1 MPRAGPG
8 GCATGW
14 IRPGA
19 PANGTAQALL
29 FTGDLDSA
37 RTAAWPCR
45 TPGCPTAT
53 RRTSGRCDGCR
64 RARVDS
70 GLCWADFDTA
80 PPPRGTRPLRPGNC
94 SVPGCEGDLH
104 CAGLCFRHERAWGKD
119 RTEPVTAFTAR
130 ARPLTRAAECRVAGC
145 DRESIARRGL
155 CRFHDQRLHR
165 RGILA
170 GDELA
175 AWVASERPRLGVHQ
189 FSLAGLPE
197 LARTELLYALQ
208 HRDQAPPPLD
218 PTEVRILLA
227 RLGGA
232 ASLRE
237 ADPQVVCESG
247 GTQYNAGTRGL
258 FRSLRRHLDRAWA
271 QYAGA
276 DPFAG
281 DVWQV
286 ALLDLPVNASRR
298 WPATQ
303 GEIDFGV
310 IEPAWLREIV
320 KDWARSTRPYLQRLR
335 ETLRACQAASHALIT
350 AGPAGP
356 ASLGAGDFTRILDA
370 ISTQRRTD
378 GDLYSANHRN
388 LMIYQFCQV
397 IEHGRASG
405 LMSAVPDPF
414 RPASRHRVREDPNE
428 DELGKAL
435 PEMVIRQLDASLHLL
450 GPAGRAGAIAAADLQ
465 RMHQVIYQILRD
477 TGRRPGEVV
486 SLRAGCVEV
495 TGGQHSL
502 IYDNH
507 KAGRM
512 RRRLPV
518 TAATAG
524 IILAWQRHRASLR
537 VPPALDRWLFPSP
550 LLRARQ
556 SRGHITPSCVARGFK
571 AWTRQ
576 IGVID
581 SELPGP
587 GGTPAPF
594 GPSLITPYALRH
606 SYAQRHADAG
616 VPVDVLKELMDHVSV
631 TTTMGYYQVSLKRKQ
646 QAIRAVGQLA
656 TDAAGNP
663 APFAS
668 TTAYQRASVAVPFG
682 NCTEPS
688 NVNAGGGILPDPLP
702 VRRLRLLPARP
713 LLPAG
718 PRTAHRRPARRPGN
732 RPGDGCR
739 RLRAGQPHR
748 RDRRVHR
755 RDRGDAPQALPDGP
769 RPARR
774 ARGSQPDPAP
784 GPRRPHPAA
793 DPRSRPRHG
802 DRVTAPGRAQA
813 MLAARARASQDKR
826 QRALDAVQALEAAGT
841 PVTATAVA
849 AAAQVSIWLVYAGGV
864 RDHVEAAQRRQAEHQ
879 PGPGPVAP
887 PRRGAPVT
895 QASLRTDLAIAR
907 DEIRRSAPNTTSSAA
922 GSASSSAPKSKDPTG
937 PS

>member
-1 MPRAGPG
+1 
-8 GCATGW
+8 
-14 IRPGA
+14 
-19 PANGTAQALL
+19 
-29 FTGDLDSA
+29 
-37 RTAAWPCR
+37 
-45 TPGCPTAT
+45 
-53 RRTSGRCDGCR
+53 
-64 RARVDS
+64 VDS
-70 GLCWADFDTA
+70 GLCWDDFDTA
-80 PPPRGTRPLRPGNC
+80 PPPRGIRPLRPGDC
-94 SVPGCEGDLH
+94 SVRGCEGDLH
-104 CAGLCFRHERAWGKD
+104 CSGLCFRHERAWGKD
-119 RTEPVTAFTAR
+119 RTEPVTAFIAR
-130 ARPLTRAAECRVAGC
+130 ARPLARAAECRVAGC

-175 AWVASERPRLGVHQ
+175 AWVAGERPRLGVHQ
-189 FSLAGLPE
+189 FSLAGLHE
-197 LARTELLYALQ
+197 LPRTELLYALQ

-227 RLGGA
+227 RLGDA

-247 GTQYNAGTRGL
+247 GMQYNAGTRGL
-258 FRSLRRHLDRAWA
+258 FRGLRRHLDRAWA
-271 QYAGA
+271 QYCGA

-286 ALLDLPVNASRR
+286 ALIDLPVNASRR

-370 ISTQRRTD
+370 ISAQRRAD

-405 LMSAVPDPF
+405 LMSAVPGPF
-414 RPASRHRVREDPNE
+414 RPATRHRVREDPGE
-428 DELGKAL
+428 DEIGKAL
-435 PEMVIRQLDASLHLL
+435 PEMVISQLDASLHLL
-450 GPAGRAGAIAAADLQ
+450 GPAGRAGAIPAADLQ
-465 RMHQVIYQILRD
+465 QMHQVIYQILRD

-486 SLRAGCVEV
+486 SLRTGCIEV
-495 TGGQHSL
+495 TGGQHNL

-524 IILAWQRHRASLR
+524 IILAWQQHRATLR
-537 VPPALDRWLFPSP
+537 VPPVLDRWLFPSP
-550 LLRARQ
+550 LLCARQ
-556 SRGHITPSCVARGFK
+556 SRGHLTPSAVARAFK
-571 AWTRQ
+571 AWTSQ

-587 GGTPAPF
+587 GGTPALF
-594 GPSLITPYALRH
+594 EPSLITPYALRH

-616 VPVDVLKELMDHVSV
+616 VPVDVLKELMDHKSV
-631 TTTMGYYQVSLKRKQ
+631 TTTMGYYNSRELHQAGEETAGQQVTPMPECRSGPPGGSLLTREIFGTLASDAGSDHLKAGTAAARLKSAPRRRRGSVAWLRVPGGVFRRFQYPTPPEQISLKRKQ
-646 QAIRAVGQLA
+646 QAIRAVAQLA

-663 APFAS
+663 APFTS
-668 TTAYQRASVAVPFG
+668 TTAYERASVAVPFG

-688 NVNAGGGILPDPLP
+688 NVTAGGGACPIRFQCAGCGFYRPTPP
-702 VRRLRLLPARP
+702 TCPPSNSTSPPCAPTGKPPARWTP
-713 LLPAG
+713 PA
-718 PRTAHRRPARRPGN
+718 T
-732 RPGDGCR
+732 C
-739 RLRAGQPHR
+739 
-748 RDRRVHR
+748 
-755 RDRGDAPQALPDGP
+755 
-769 RPARR
+769 
-774 ARGSQPDPAP
+774 
-784 GPRRPHPAA
+784 
-793 DPRSRPRHG
+793 
-802 DRVTAPGRAQA
+802 
-813 MLAARARASQDKR
+813 
-826 QRALDAVQALEAAGT
+826 
-841 PVTATAVA
+841 
-849 AAAQVSIWLVYAGGV
+849 
-864 RDHVEAAQRRQAEHQ
+864 
-879 PGPGPVAP
+879 
-887 PRRGAPVT
+887 
-895 QASLRTDLAIAR
+895 
-907 DEIRRSAPNTTSSAA
+907 
-922 GSASSSAPKSKDPTG
+922 
-937 PS
+937 